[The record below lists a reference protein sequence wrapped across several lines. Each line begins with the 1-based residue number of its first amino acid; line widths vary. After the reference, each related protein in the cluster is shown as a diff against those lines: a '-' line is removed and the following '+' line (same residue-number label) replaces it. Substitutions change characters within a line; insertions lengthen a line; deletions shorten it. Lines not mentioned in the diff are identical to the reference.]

1 MHFEGSHA
9 FPVPREVLWK
19 LLNDPAVL
27 TRVTPGVRE
36 LQLQGEDRYQAVFD
50 IKLGPVNSAFAGS
63 LEVADKVPPESYR
76 LLVQVDGK
84 IGAVAAAGALTLKPE
99 NGHTLVSFAGDAQL
113 SGVLAR
119 MGQRLLTGVAR
130 MFTSQFFKALEK
142 ELPA

>member
-1 MHFEGSHA
+1 MHFEGTHA

-27 TRVTPGVRE
+27 TRVAPGVRE
-36 LQLQGEDRYQAVFD
+36 LQLQEEDKYQAVFD
-50 IKLGPVNSAFAGS
+50 IKLGPVNSTFAGT
-63 LEVADKVPPESYR
+63 LEVAEKIAPESYK

-84 IGAVAAAGALTLKPE
+84 IGAVSAAGALILKNE

-130 MFTSQFFKALEK
+130 MFTSQFFKALER
-142 ELPA
+142 ELPS